1 VLDGKTGN
9 IFLTKEYAEFVVFSI
24 FDESELASGV
34 TMQRK
39 DRRGQLLP
47 GTADKGRKKADTKW
61 AYDLTSDHKNDSA

>member
-9 IFLTKEYAEFVVFSI
+9 IFLKKEYAEFVVFSI

-39 DRRGQLLP
+39 DRRGHAVTP
-47 GTADKGRKKADTKW
+47 GHSR
-61 AYDLTSDHKNDSA
+61 